1 MKNKKKYCL
10 GEVKENVS
18 EMEFEDR
25 CDEIVE
31 VDDDMQLLIS
41 GCPHLL

>member
-1 MKNKKKYCL
+1 MKNKIKYCL
-10 GEVKENVS
+10 GEVEEIVS
-18 EMEFEDR
+18 EMEFGDR